1 MAENDLCT
9 GRIWWGQGM
18 LEIDSVPD
26 LSIVVSIIL
35 GIDVI
40 IDITSVPAPDL
51 NGEKA
56 NVLCRIER
64 SRARFSRH

>member
-9 GRIWWGQGM
+9 GRIWRERSM
-18 LEIDSVPD
+18 VEIGIVLD
-26 LSIVVSIIL
+26 LSIDASIL
-35 GIDVI
+35 SNTDVI

-51 NGEKA
+51 NGPKA

-64 SRARFSRH
+64 SRPRFSRH